1 MSGIMGMLGISDTDR
16 AFVGTSGQ
24 AAAYDA
30 ITEIVARHNAL
41 IDGMLSTFVERT
53 TTDFKIRYKLPGGGR
68 LQRLRTDAP
77 SAAVKRYGSYDV
89 AFPLEGF
96 GAQIAGSRVNMAY
109 MTGIELDT
117 HIDSVLIQN
126 ANTVRYEVLDALLS
140 DDQDTFVD
148 PLHGSLSI
156 EPLANGDTVTYPP
169 VLGSESE
176 ATEDHY
182 LATSYAATAIS
193 DDNDPY
199 ATIKDDLAH
208 HFGDNVGGENIVCF
222 INPAERPETVA
233 MSDFDEVEDRFIRSG
248 DNTDVPVNLPSTPGM
263 ILGRV
268 SGVWVAQWRW
278 IPSGYMLAVH
288 LDAPKPLYK
297 RVDPADTGLPQ
308 GLSLVQTDERYPI
321 ESSYWEHRFG
331 FGCAN
336 RLNGVAMY
344 VSGDST
350 WAEPSGYT
358 GA

>member
-1 MSGIMGMLGISDTDR
+1 MSGIMGMLGISDNDR
-16 AFVGTSGQ
+16 VFRGTEGQ
-24 AAAYDA
+24 SVVYAAIA
-30 ITEIVARHNAL
+30 EIVARHNAL

-53 TTDFKIRYKLPGGGR
+53 VTDFKIRYKLPGGGR
-68 LQRLRTDAP
+68 LQRTGTDAP
-77 SAAVKRYGSYDV
+77 TGAIKRYGEYDV

-96 GAQIAGSRVNMAY
+96 GAQIAGSRVPMAY
-109 MTGIELDT
+109 MTGQELDA

-140 DDQDTFVD
+140 DNQDTFVD

-176 ATEDHY
+176 AIEDHY

-278 IPSGYMLAVH
+278 IPASYILAIH
-288 LDAPKPLYK
+288 LEAPKPLYK
-297 RVDPADTGLPQ
+297 RADPADTGLPQ
-308 GLSLVQTDERYPI
+308 GLTLVQTDERYPI

-344 VSGDST
+344 LSGDST
-350 WAEPSGYT
+350 WAEPAGYT